1 MKTKSL
7 RGRDFISTLE
17 FTRDELDS
25 MLELAAVLKADNAS
39 GREHLL
45 LLRKTLFI
53 IFYNKSLRTRNSF
66 ETGMTQ
72 LGGHANY
79 LDSDKIYT
87 PAAEGEE
94 KAYSTERLS
103 DVARVLARMGDGIA
117 IRIYGG
123 PTGWKYGN
131 GNRYLREFAKWA
143 EIPVINM
150 EDDMYH
156 PCQSMADVLTMKERY
171 GDLRRKK
178 LVVSW
183 AYSPSVKK
191 PVAVPQCLMATA
203 SKFGMNIVLARPE
216 GFQLDPMMI
225 DAIKENSKKYG
236 GSFEETDSME
246 DAFKDADI
254 LYPKSWG
261 SLKYVAPQSPEGMQF
276 DKMEALFNKNTD
288 WICDDRK
295 LKLAKPEAIYMHCLP
310 CDRGHEV
317 TDSVIDGPNSV
328 VFDEAEN
335 RLHAQKAI
343 MALTMR

>member
-1 MKTKSL
+1 MQTKTL
-7 RGRDFISTLE
+7 RGRDFINTLE
-17 FTRDELDS
+17 FTKDELES
-25 MLELAAVLKADNAS
+25 MLELAAVLKADTAS

-79 LDSDKIYT
+79 LDSEKIYT
-87 PAAEGEE
+87 PATEGEE
-94 KAYSTERLS
+94 KAYSTERVS
-103 DVARVLARMGDGIA
+103 DVARVLARYGDGIA
-117 IRIYGG
+117 IRMYGK

-131 GNRYLREFAKWA
+131 GNKYLREFAKWA
-143 EIPVINM
+143 DIPVINM
-150 EDDMYH
+150 EDDIYH
-156 PCQSMADVLTMKERY
+156 PCQSMADVLTMKEKL
-171 GDLRRKK
+171 GDLRNKK

-183 AYSPSVKK
+183 AYSPSVEK

-203 SKFGMNIVLARPE
+203 SKFGMNITLARPD

-246 DAFKDADI
+246 DAFKDADV

-261 SLKYVAPQSPEGMQF
+261 NLICVPPQTSEIKVDKMKALF
-276 DKMEALFNKNTD
+276 DKNKD

-295 LKLAKPEAIYMHCLP
+295 LKLAKPEVIYMHCLP
-310 CDRGHEV
+310 CDRGYEV

-335 RLHAQKAI
+335 RLHAQKGI
-343 MALTMR
+343 MALLMR

>member
-1 MKTKSL
+1 VKTKSL

-17 FTRDELDS
+17 FTREELNS
-25 MLELAAVLKADNAS
+25 ILELAAVLKADNAA
-39 GREHLL
+39 GREHLF

-87 PAAEGEE
+87 PAAAGEE

-103 DVARVLARMGDGIA
+103 DVARVLDRMGEGIA
-117 IRIYGG
+117 IRIYGE
-123 PTGWKYGN
+123 PTGWNYGN
-131 GNRYLREFAKWA
+131 GNKYLREFATWA
-143 EIPVINM
+143 NIPVINM

-156 PCQSMADVLTMKERY
+156 PCQSMADVLTMKEQL

-203 SKFGMNIVLARPE
+203 SKFGMNIVLARPD
-216 GFQLDPMMI
+216 GFQLDTMMI

-246 DAFKDADI
+246 EAFKDADV

-261 SLKYVAPQSPEGMQF
+261 SLKYVAPQSPKGMQYN
-276 DKMEALFNKNTD
+276 KMEALFNKNTD
-288 WICDDRK
+288 WICDERK
-295 LKLAKPEAIYMHCLP
+295 LKLAKPEVIYMHCLP
-310 CDRGHEV
+310 CDRGFEV

-335 RLHAQKAI
+335 RLHTQKAI